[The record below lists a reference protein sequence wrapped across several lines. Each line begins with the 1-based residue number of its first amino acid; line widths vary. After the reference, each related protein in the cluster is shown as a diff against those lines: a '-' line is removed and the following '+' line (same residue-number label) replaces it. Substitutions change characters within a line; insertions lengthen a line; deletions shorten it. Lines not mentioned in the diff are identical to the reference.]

1 MNMADCVIGMR
12 SQFLAEKARR
22 AAAFEK
28 IGAEVVSIDPSV
40 TKRGCS
46 LGLRINCE
54 DTDRL
59 IRTLERKKIA
69 YGDIIGKG
77 GSSH

>member
-1 MNMADCVIGMR
+1 MADCVIGMR

-22 AAAFEK
+22 TAAFEK
-28 IGAEVVSIDPSV
+28 ISAEVVSVDPSV

-46 LGLRINCE
+46 LGLRVNCT
-54 DTDRL
+54 DTERL
-59 IRTLERKKIA
+59 IRAFERKKIA

-77 GSSH
+77 GNSL